1 MKKIIFIIIICL
13 LIIPIVI
20 LCQNTFKS
28 MASEKIVDEQ
38 EQGLVHKGNTK
49 IEVGEKPVDEQGQGL
64 VFTPFGLDTQN
75 ANEVIE
81 VSGDRLR
88 SGFREREDPR
98 KIIKHNIKKPEIK
111 YLKPTD
117 RIGWPTERSGVGIK
131 APEEQNYIYAIK
143 EGNKEYVKVVS
154 RYNGLEYPDLELVK
168 HVDEFYNGERY
179 IIGKKAGK
187 YGVIT
192 IQGRIIIPFKFD
204 IPATPA
210 IEGYYYLRSDK
221 GMSLVNKD
229 GKEIIPCEYNQ
240 IKVINEKYIYAY
252 TSKGNGIID
261 YKNKTVIPLEYGYI
275 DYVDEVFICAN
286 KPDINDN
293 KYNSN
298 NIKNKGY
305 VINIKNKILHE
316 YKGVVRPLREHRFVT
331 MLYKPRVFTKKILLL
346 DSNHRN
352 IVDINGKEI
361 IGVWAEGYDV
371 YPVGIV
377 CRDSNNGYVIIDNE
391 GKIIYESNGMAYG
404 YYNSFLIIH
413 NDPKDFKYGLMDT
426 KGKFILEV
434 EYSKQIRPT
443 IHDKTVLGPNGL
455 PKILRS
461 EEYRYIG
468 FVKDSKSVVVNL
480 DTFEKKEY
488 NFEIESLDNTG
499 QVYVREPSKEIK
511 GAFSIVPYK
520 E

>member
-1 MKKIIFIIIICL
+1 M
-13 LIIPIVI
+13 IIPIVI
-20 LCQNTFKS
+20 LCQNYIKS
-28 MASEKIVDEQ
+28 RVSEEHTDVSG
-38 EQGLVHKGNTK
+38 QGYINSRA
-49 IEVGEKPVDEQGQGL
+49 GEEPTDDSGQGL
-64 VFTPFGLDTQN
+64 VFTPFGLDTPN

-81 VSGDRLR
+81 VSGSGLR

-117 RIGWPTERSGVGIK
+117 RIGYPLESSSVGIR
-131 APEEQNYIYAIK
+131 ASEEQNYIYAIK

-168 HVDEFYNGERY
+168 HVGEYYNDELY
-179 IIGKKAGK
+179 IIGRMNGK
-187 YGVIT
+187 YGAIT
-192 IQGRIIIPFKFD
+192 RQGRIIIPFKFD
-204 IPATPA
+204 IPVTPA
-210 IEGYYYLRSDK
+210 IDGYYYLMSKK
-221 GMSLVNKD
+221 GMSLVNKA
-229 GKEIIPCEYNQ
+229 GKEIIPCKYNQ
-240 IKVINEKYIYAY
+240 IKVINDKYIYAY
-252 TSKGNGIID
+252 TSKGNGIINFN
-261 YKNKTVIPLEYGYI
+261 NKVVIPLEYGII
-275 DYVDEVFICAN
+275 DYVDDDFICAN
-286 KPDINDN
+286 KPDLSDN
-293 KYNSN
+293 HNSYE
-298 NIKNKGY
+298 IKDKGY
-305 VINIKNKILHE
+305 IINIKNKILHE
-316 YKGVVRPLREHRFVT
+316 YNGRVRPLREHGSRAI
-331 MLYKPRVFTKKILLL
+331 LSKPRVFTKKILLL
-346 DSNHRN
+346 DKRERS
-352 IVDINGKEI
+352 IIDINGKKI
-361 IGVWAEGYDV
+361 IGVWREGYDV

-377 CRDSNNGYVIIDNE
+377 CRDSSNGYVIIDND
-391 GKIIYESNGMAYG
+391 GKKIYGSSGMAYG

-426 KGKFILEV
+426 KGNFILKV

-443 IHDKTVLGPNGL
+443 NHDKTVLGPNGL
-455 PKILRS
+455 PKTLFG
-461 EEYRYIG
+461 EDYRYLG